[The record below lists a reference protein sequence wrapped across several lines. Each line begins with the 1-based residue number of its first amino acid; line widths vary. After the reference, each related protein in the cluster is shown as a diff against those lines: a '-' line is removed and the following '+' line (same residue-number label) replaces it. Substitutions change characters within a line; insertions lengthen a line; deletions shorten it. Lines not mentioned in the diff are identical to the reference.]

1 MFSYRHAFHAGNHA
15 DVLKHVVLVQTLV
28 HACQK
33 EAPVFYIDTHAG
45 AGVYALDGK
54 AAMKNA
60 EFASGIARLWHEAHL
75 PDSLA
80 QYLSYVR
87 ALNMDGKLA
96 IYPGSPFIADAILRS
111 QDRLRLFE
119 LHPAEIGMLDRNMTE
134 LARDRREQG
143 LPPVRGKRT
152 IVERKDGF
160 AALKAQLPPPSRRA
174 VVLIDPPYED
184 KADYRKVV
192 EALQDAIRR
201 FPTGTYLVWYPVLQ
215 RPESRRFAA
224 QLKQAV
230 SREWLHVTLRVA
242 SPVPDG
248 TGFVAS
254 GLFVVNPPWKLAE
267 SLKEALPL
275 LVRLLQK
282 DAGAGFTLEAG
293 AAVSS
298 R

>member
-1 MFSYRHAFHAGNHA
+1 MASPIYPRC
-15 DVLKHVVLVQTLV
+15 V
-28 HACQK
+28 
-33 EAPVFYIDTHAG
+33 
-45 AGVYALDGK
+45 DGK

-75 PDSLA
+75 PEPLG
-80 QYLSYVR
+80 QYLSCVR
-87 ALNMDGKLA
+87 ALNPDGKLLV
-96 IYPGSPFIADAILRS
+96 YPGSPFIADAMLRS

-119 LHPAEIGMLDRNMTE
+119 LHPTEIGMLDRNMAE
-134 LARDRREQG
+134 LSQNRRAQG

-152 IVERKDGF
+152 IVEKKDGF
-160 AALKAQLPPPSRRA
+160 AALRAQLPPPSRRA

-184 KADYRKVV
+184 KADYRKVLD
-192 EALQDAIRR
+192 ALQDAIRR

-215 RPESRRFAA
+215 RPESRRFAS

-230 SREWLHVTLRVA
+230 SREWLHVTLRIG

-267 SLKEALPL
+267 SLKEALPS

-282 DAGAGFTLEAG
+282 DAGAGFTLESGEATP
-293 AAVSS
+293 S